1 MKKVVSIFCPFALVL
16 LITMLCTTATHD
28 IDNDSSSV
36 KNSFQNEV
44 QEQTEKNIHAG
55 DPANIEGFESFNQ
68 RDYDSNFVNYANME
82 ATVVLPMPLDEDG
95 EISNVVGTV
104 FCKETNEVIA
114 NAVVSVGT
122 TDDGEIVSVTTDN
135 SGRFHIL
142 GLPGGFYSW
151 TLSSEDYYDAQYIGY
166 DVCEG
171 TTTIFTF
178 YMSEHEVLER
188 ESFYYQ
194 ELYSNDEVAVDSDRS
209 MDVEIEERAHT
220 VFSFSRVPTLSSFTV
235 GVGANSAGNG
245 GTATTVSRSSYLAH
259 VVPNEAIGSWICKNT
274 YSMTD
279 SQIKQYYAAQA
290 VAACSFIEWAVHGD
304 AKHSAYTVCDTS
316 NCQKYDPTS
325 TNVYAVEALALIY
338 DTVSGNAYFTIM
350 LYKPTSRTYDYIY
363 PAYFLHCTGNTKTHS
378 TRPELQSVSCTD
390 IDGTHSSYAG
400 NGWRLCQKGAAQKA
414 KEGDTYI
421 EILQY
426 YYTNVA
432 VVVAFE

>member
-16 LITMLCTTATHD
+16 LITMLCTTATHA

-220 VFSFSRVPTLSSFTV
+220 VFSFSRVPNFILNWGIPFFAL
-235 GVGANSAGNG
+235 GVG
-245 GTATTVSRSSYLAH
+245 YLSVMNLLASDFN
-259 VVPNEAIGSWICKNT
+259 P
-274 YSMTD
+274 
-279 SQIKQYYAAQA
+279 
-290 VAACSFIEWAVHGD
+290 FI
-304 AKHSAYTVCDTS
+304 
-316 NCQKYDPTS
+316 
-325 TNVYAVEALALIY
+325 
-338 DTVSGNAYFTIM
+338 YFQ
-350 LYKPTSRTYDYIY
+350 
-363 PAYFLHCTGNTKTHS
+363 F
-378 TRPELQSVSCTD
+378 
-390 IDGTHSSYAG
+390 
-400 NGWRLCQKGAAQKA
+400 
-414 KEGDTYI
+414 
-421 EILQY
+421 
-426 YYTNVA
+426 
-432 VVVAFE
+432 

>member
-1 MKKVVSIFCPFALVL
+1 MLKLKRIFSIALATLLLFAATPFVVAAQAEDGTTGLYILSKQCPKEYVDYANETVGSLLGGHNILNPYLGEPFSFCNIDSDIYYFPVYSNG
-16 LITMLCTTATHD
+16 LITHTFRVYLGKDGKPTGVLSPAFASD
-28 IDNDSSSV
+28 L
-36 KNSFQNEV
+36 NEV
-44 QEQTEKNIHAG
+44 ASLTSELN
-55 DPANIEGFESFNQ
+55 
-68 RDYDSNFVNYANME
+68 
-82 ATVVLPMPLDEDG
+82 PLRIVYE
-95 EISNVVGTV
+95 
-104 FCKETNEVIA
+104 
-114 NAVVSVGT
+114 T
-122 TDDGEIVSVTTDN
+122 TDE
-135 SGRFHIL
+135 
-142 GLPGGFYSW
+142 Y
-151 TLSSEDYYDAQYIGY
+151 AQYIGY

-400 NGWRLCQKGAAQKA
+400 NGWGLCQKGAAQKA

>member
-1 MKKVVSIFCPFALVL
+1 
-16 LITMLCTTATHD
+16 
-28 IDNDSSSV
+28 
-36 KNSFQNEV
+36 
-44 QEQTEKNIHAG
+44 
-55 DPANIEGFESFNQ
+55 
-68 RDYDSNFVNYANME
+68 
-82 ATVVLPMPLDEDG
+82 MPLDEDG

-220 VFSFSRVPTLSSFTV
+220 VFSFSRVPNFILNWGIPSF
-235 GVGANSAGNG
+235 
-245 GTATTVSRSSYLAH
+245 
-259 VVPNEAIGSWICKNT
+259 
-274 YSMTD
+274 
-279 SQIKQYYAAQA
+279 
-290 VAACSFIEWAVHGD
+290 
-304 AKHSAYTVCDTS
+304 
-316 NCQKYDPTS
+316 
-325 TNVYAVEALALIY
+325 ALAVGYLSVMNLLASDFNPFIY
-338 DTVSGNAYFTIM
+338 FQ
-350 LYKPTSRTYDYIY
+350 
-363 PAYFLHCTGNTKTHS
+363 F
-378 TRPELQSVSCTD
+378 
-390 IDGTHSSYAG
+390 
-400 NGWRLCQKGAAQKA
+400 
-414 KEGDTYI
+414 
-421 EILQY
+421 
-426 YYTNVA
+426 
-432 VVVAFE
+432 